1 MNRLTCT
8 LARPYS
14 GFAGQ
19 RSDPLLDV
27 TSSIDVPGV
36 ALVVRFA
43 AVHQRDCVDET
54 QRILMAR
61 TWEGISVDC
70 LVQPPSF

>member
-1 MNRLTCT
+1 LTFT
-8 LARPYS
+8 HTRPYS

-19 RSDPLLDV
+19 RSDPLLDL
-27 TSSIDVPGV
+27 TSSIDEPGV

-54 QRILMAR
+54 AANSDGTDLGREFGRLPYAAA
-61 TWEGISVDC
+61 E
-70 LVQPPSF
+70 L